1 MLKSN
6 DEIEINFID
15 KLPIKLNLTIIKKIK
30 NRESF
35 LLLRNL
41 LGTRVKNTW
50 LMLLLFVTIS
60 ITNIGVLFHTRQ

>member
-60 ITNIGVLFHTRQ
+60 ITNIDVLFQTRQ